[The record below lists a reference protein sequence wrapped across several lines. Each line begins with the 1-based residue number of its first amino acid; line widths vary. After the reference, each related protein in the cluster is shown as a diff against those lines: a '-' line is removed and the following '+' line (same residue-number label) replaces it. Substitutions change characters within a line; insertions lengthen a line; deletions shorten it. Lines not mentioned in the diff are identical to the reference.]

1 MHTLLSALLAC
12 FLNEENVHHVQRGKT
27 VSIETEA
34 ILSGNHWL
42 LTGKKKT
49 RLFWCRKKTRL
60 FWCRAIFS
68 PSQQITP
75 IYWIFCGNIRF

>member
-42 LTGKKKT
+42 LTGKKKHVCSGVE
-49 RLFWCRKKTRL
+49 LFLVLVSKLLL
-60 FWCRAIFS
+60 FIGYFAVI
-68 PSQQITP
+68 
-75 IYWIFCGNIRF
+75 